1 MKIDDLMLV
10 LLQFYIP
17 GYISLSMFNILTCK
31 NKKSHTTS
39 CAISVILFIVVNF
52 FVSSIQLAILVEI
65 FIGIIFAIIFWKI
78 KTNKVIQEFLVK
90 HINICL
96 DDNIFACLFS
106 EPTFISITTNDNRE
120 LSGQYIM
127 RDNNNIVIND
137 LYNKGSLIVLK
148 ISDIKQI
155 TTIPT

>member
-1 MKIDDLMLV
+1 MKIDDLVLA

-31 NKKSHTTS
+31 NKKNHATS
-39 CAISVILFIVVNF
+39 YAISVVLAVVVNF
-52 FVSSIQLAILVEI
+52 FVSSIQLSILVEI
-65 FIGIIFAIIFWKI
+65 FVGIIFAIIFWKI
-78 KTNKVIQEFLVK
+78 KTNKVIQKFLVE

-96 DDNIFACLFS
+96 DDSVFFSLFS
-106 EPTFISITTNDNRE
+106 EPTFISIITNDNRE
-120 LSGQYIM
+120 LSGRYITH
-127 RDNNNIVIND
+127 DNNIVISD
-137 LYNKGSLIVLK
+137 LYNRGSLIVLK